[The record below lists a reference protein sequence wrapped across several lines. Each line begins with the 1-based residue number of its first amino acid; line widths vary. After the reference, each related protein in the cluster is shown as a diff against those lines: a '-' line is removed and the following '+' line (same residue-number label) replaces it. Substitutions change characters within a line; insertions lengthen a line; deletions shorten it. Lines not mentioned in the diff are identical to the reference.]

1 MGPET
6 KVSGPIFACTL
17 EEVGKEF
24 DVTRERI
31 RQIEGAFFVGTGNLA
46 GLPKASL
53 REKDFPR
60 PGPQNCFDNSLGC
73 DTINSYRPVGT
84 GPKEEQK
91 MRSWNYKLL
100 CGAVCLAQLA
110 CLSLPVWAA
119 QNSAAFTRQTTLQ
132 QLRDDP
138 AIKSS
143 GYYTYCREL
152 SGLGNE
158 YWKNKTLEQYMR
170 PELVDDSVAAMNLVA
185 ENTRNGVQVT
195 WQVYSPEEIA
205 ANSSLGCVQ
214 LYYFPGKEPGG
225 KYALVVP
232 GNGSTMTSEMEEGGS
247 AAYQLHEQGYTVF
260 VLRYRTWIDMGD
272 NAPIQ
277 DLANAVKFITA
288 HAGQFGVQPENYA
301 LVGYSSGGQIAGIF
315 ANKERGYGSYQVE
328 RPGALLLGY
337 PVVDLTVMKPL
348 YHILYDIGTC
358 GWRYYWANLCNMVD
372 ADYPPVYFWWGKN
385 DVVLSSAEMP
395 GQHRDFDR
403 TLERNNIPH
412 QMVVYQNAPHSI
424 GTGNGTDAEGWMT
437 DAVAFWEAHTTG

>member
-1 MGPET
+1 
-6 KVSGPIFACTL
+6 
-17 EEVGKEF
+17 
-24 DVTRERI
+24 
-31 RQIEGAFFVGTGNLA
+31 
-46 GLPKASL
+46 
-53 REKDFPR
+53 
-60 PGPQNCFDNSLGC
+60 
-73 DTINSYRPVGT
+73 
-84 GPKEEQK
+84 

-138 AIKSS
+138 AIQSS

-247 AAYQLHEQGYTVF
+247 TAYQLHEQGYTVF
-260 VLRYRTWIDMGD
+260 VLRYRTCLSRPMPGSSVCSRKIMRWWAIPLADRSQESLQTRNGAM
-272 NAPIQ
+272 APIRWK
-277 DLANAVKFITA
+277 D
-288 HAGQFGVQPENYA
+288 
-301 LVGYSSGGQIAGIF
+301 
-315 ANKERGYGSYQVE
+315 
-328 RPGALLLGY
+328 
-337 PVVDLTVMKPL
+337 PVHCCWVT
-348 YHILYDIGTC
+348 
-358 GWRYYWANLCNMVD
+358 R
-372 ADYPPVYFWWGKN
+372 WW
-385 DVVLSSAEMP
+385 
-395 GQHRDFDR
+395 
-403 TLERNNIPH
+403 T
-412 QMVVYQNAPHSI
+412 
-424 GTGNGTDAEGWMT
+424 
-437 DAVAFWEAHTTG
+437 

>member
-1 MGPET
+1 M
-6 KVSGPIFACTL
+6 
-17 EEVGKEF
+17 
-24 DVTRERI
+24 
-31 RQIEGAFFVGTGNLA
+31 
-46 GLPKASL
+46 
-53 REKDFPR
+53 
-60 PGPQNCFDNSLGC
+60 
-73 DTINSYRPVGT
+73 
-84 GPKEEQK
+84 
-91 MRSWNYKLL
+91 
-100 CGAVCLAQLA
+100 
-110 CLSLPVWAA
+110 
-119 QNSAAFTRQTTLQ
+119 
-132 QLRDDP
+132 
-138 AIKSS
+138 
-143 GYYTYCREL
+143 
-152 SGLGNE
+152 
-158 YWKNKTLEQYMR
+158 
-170 PELVDDSVAAMNLVA
+170 A
-185 ENTRNGVQVT
+185 ENYRNGVQVT
-195 WQVYSPEEIA
+195 WQIYSQEEIQA
-205 ANSSLGCVQ
+205 DPSLGDAQ
-214 LYYFPGKEPGG
+214 LYYFPGKTPGG

-232 GNGSTMTSEMEEGGS
+232 GNGSSMTSEMEEGGS
-247 AAYQLHEQGYTVF
+247 TAAQLHEMGYTVF
-260 VLRYRTWIDMGD
+260 VLRYRTWMEMGN
-272 NAPIQ
+272 NAPLQ
-277 DLANAVKFITA
+277 DVANAVRFITN
-288 HAGQFGVQPENYA
+288 HADQFGVQPENYA

>member
-1 MGPET
+1 
-6 KVSGPIFACTL
+6 
-17 EEVGKEF
+17 
-24 DVTRERI
+24 
-31 RQIEGAFFVGTGNLA
+31 
-46 GLPKASL
+46 
-53 REKDFPR
+53 
-60 PGPQNCFDNSLGC
+60 
-73 DTINSYRPVGT
+73 
-84 GPKEEQK
+84 

-158 YWKNKTLEQYMR
+158 YWKNKTLERYMR

-247 AAYQLHEQGYTVF
+247 AA
-260 VLRYRTWIDMGD
+260 
-272 NAPIQ
+272 
-277 DLANAVKFITA
+277 
-288 HAGQFGVQPENYA
+288 
-301 LVGYSSGGQIAGIF
+301 
-315 ANKERGYGSYQVE
+315 
-328 RPGALLLGY
+328 
-337 PVVDLTVMKPL
+337 
-348 YHILYDIGTC
+348 
-358 GWRYYWANLCNMVD
+358 
-372 ADYPPVYFWWGKN
+372 
-385 DVVLSSAEMP
+385 
-395 GQHRDFDR
+395 
-403 TLERNNIPH
+403 
-412 QMVVYQNAPHSI
+412 
-424 GTGNGTDAEGWMT
+424 
-437 DAVAFWEAHTTG
+437 

>member
-1 MGPET
+1 
-6 KVSGPIFACTL
+6 
-17 EEVGKEF
+17 
-24 DVTRERI
+24 
-31 RQIEGAFFVGTGNLA
+31 
-46 GLPKASL
+46 
-53 REKDFPR
+53 
-60 PGPQNCFDNSLGC
+60 
-73 DTINSYRPVGT
+73 
-84 GPKEEQK
+84 

-247 AAYQLHEQGYTVF
+247 TAYQLHELGYTVF

-288 HAGQFGVQPENYA
+288 HAGQFGVQLCGLFSSDKRY
-301 LVGYSSGGQIAGIF
+301 GYKAYDVP
-315 ANKERGYGSYQVE
+315 K
-328 RPGALLLGY
+328 PGALLMGY
-337 PVVDLTVMKPL
+337 PVNDFAEIKPVYHAVMDPAS
-348 YHILYDIGTC
+348 C
-358 GWRYYWANLCNMVD
+358 RWRYYWSD
-372 ADYPPVYFWWGKN
+372 ISGGITPDFPPTYFWYGKN
-385 DVVLSSAEMP
+385 DV
-395 GQHRDFDR
+395 
-403 TLERNNIPH
+403 TLKTLGYPFQGPAVRKALEANGVPCEVH
-412 QMVVYQNAPHSI
+412 VYENAPHAI

-437 DAVAFWEAHTTG
+437 DAVAFWEQHTS

>member
-1 MGPET
+1 
-6 KVSGPIFACTL
+6 
-17 EEVGKEF
+17 
-24 DVTRERI
+24 
-31 RQIEGAFFVGTGNLA
+31 
-46 GLPKASL
+46 
-53 REKDFPR
+53 
-60 PGPQNCFDNSLGC
+60 
-73 DTINSYRPVGT
+73 
-84 GPKEEQK
+84 

-260 VLRYRTWIDMGD
+260 VLRY
-272 NAPIQ
+272 
-277 DLANAVKFITA
+277 
-288 HAGQFGVQPENYA
+288 
-301 LVGYSSGGQIAGIF
+301 YSSGGQIAGIF

-403 TLERNNIPH
+403 TLERKNIPH

>member
-1 MGPET
+1 
-6 KVSGPIFACTL
+6 
-17 EEVGKEF
+17 
-24 DVTRERI
+24 
-31 RQIEGAFFVGTGNLA
+31 
-46 GLPKASL
+46 
-53 REKDFPR
+53 
-60 PGPQNCFDNSLGC
+60 
-73 DTINSYRPVGT
+73 
-84 GPKEEQK
+84 

-158 YWKNKTLEQYMR
+158 YWKNKTLERYMR

-247 AAYQLHEQGYTVF
+247 AAYRLHELGYTVF

-288 HAGQFGVQPENYA
+288 QDRK
-301 LVGYSSGGQIAGIF
+301 S
-315 ANKERGYGSYQVE
+315 
-328 RPGALLLGY
+328 
-337 PVVDLTVMKPL
+337 VV
-348 YHILYDIGTC
+348 
-358 GWRYYWANLCNMVD
+358 
-372 ADYPPVYFWWGKN
+372 
-385 DVVLSSAEMP
+385 
-395 GQHRDFDR
+395 
-403 TLERNNIPH
+403 
-412 QMVVYQNAPHSI
+412 
-424 GTGNGTDAEGWMT
+424 
-437 DAVAFWEAHTTG
+437 